1 MVGEYAVTPR
11 RHFCG
16 SIDMYV
22 FACRTDQTR
31 PDRTRQTDGR
41 GTATAIETCS
51 WHQAAAIDC
60 LCPKNCTGAAHRS
73 AGGPN
78 SALQR
83 RVSASPPPSVS
94 CRYASLPHSGVVRA
108 LLRSMNFFLLAVFPR
123 RLYARATAV
132 WSGLM
137 RARAASTIQLAL
149 YRLNRNRSLV
159 RSFVA
164 LCRGRRGGLASCRWR
179 CGALHPR
186 QQQQQ
191 HHRHLSIDFLVLV
204 HNLWSVLL
212 ALRRRNDVMYVRVF

>member
-1 MVGEYAVTPR
+1 MQNRP
-11 RHFCG
+11 
-16 SIDMYV
+16 
-22 FACRTDQTR
+22 DQTR
-31 PDRTRQTDGR
+31 PDETDRRTWDRDCYRDLQLASGCRYRLPVPEELHRRGTPVGRRTQLGVAASSLRLPATLGLLPLRLPPPLRRRTR
-41 GTATAIETCS
+41 TAALDEFFFTCCFSTPAI
-51 WHQAAAIDC
+51 
-60 LCPKNCTGAAHRS
+60 
-73 AGGPN
+73 
-78 SALQR
+78 
-83 RVSASPPPSVS
+83 
-94 CRYASLPHSGVVRA
+94 
-108 LLRSMNFFLLAVFPR
+108 
-123 RLYARATAV
+123 YARATAV